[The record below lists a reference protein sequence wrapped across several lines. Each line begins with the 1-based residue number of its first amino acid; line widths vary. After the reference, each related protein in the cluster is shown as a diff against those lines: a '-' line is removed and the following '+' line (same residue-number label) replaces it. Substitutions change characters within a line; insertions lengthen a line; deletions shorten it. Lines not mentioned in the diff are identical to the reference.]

1 MRFFLP
7 SELYLTIYF
16 FLSVFENFKIYLKP
30 CTQEEGIEFL
40 SFIDVMYEFFLNL
53 CMKQNLSFVTFC

>member
-1 MRFFLP
+1 MRCFLP

-40 SFIDVMYEFFLNL
+40 SFIDVMH
-53 CMKQNLSFVTFC
+53 